1 MLLLDPDAGAPTG
14 SSQPL
19 DRDAERLL
27 HAYTSLTP
35 SQRSLVMSF
44 VQELVNVNPGP
55 DPGGRPAEREVL
67 AQPAG
72 AAAQHYVQ
80 GWHRETVIAALDAPG
95 KLRHIAG
102 AQFSKPF
109 KPIRRGDVVWI
120 VYVDDGRLHLI
131 GRLTVASHRDYLS
144 RFRALDRP
152 ENVIFKE
159 REARRALNTDD
170 LWFAPEH
177 LLAIPESEEPLR
189 DSGPLPISDVKA
201 LRFSTTAGT
210 TPVKL
215 ANDKV
220 AAQAFRRVR
229 FLAPGS
235 EQLFEDIWS
244 RSTST

>member
-1 MLLLDPDAGAPTG
+1 
-14 SSQPL
+14 
-19 DRDAERLL
+19 
-27 HAYTSLTP
+27 
-35 SQRSLVMSF
+35 MSF

-55 DPGGRPAEREVL
+55 DPAGWPAEREAL
-67 AQPAG
+67 AQPPG
-72 AAAQHYVQ
+72 AAPRHYVQ
-80 GWHRETVIAALDAPG
+80 GWHRETAIGALDAPD
-95 KLRHIAG
+95 KLRHTAG

-109 KPIRRGDVVWI
+109 KPIRRGDIVWI

-131 GRLTVASHRDYLS
+131 GRLAVASHQDYPS

-152 ENVIFKE
+152 EDVIFNE

-177 LLAIPESEEPLR
+177 LLAIPETEEPLR
-189 DSGPLPISDVKA
+189 DSGPLPMSDVKA

-215 ANDKV
+215 ASDEV

-229 FLAPGS
+229 LLAPGS
-235 EQLFEDIWS
+235 EQSFEDNWS
-244 RSTST
+244 RSTSA